1 MTHHH
6 PHLRTV
12 RLELARTHDYPQ
24 GSSDHGYEFV
34 APLDTDGSLAADL
47 WRDAR
52 DKCVVT
58 RFWGDEPERQGK
70 LRHSG
75 NGWRFDYD
83 AKRSDDDE
91 PFFKLDRH
99 KLLPGSYVTI
109 TEDDG
114 VQRPFRVVS
123 VIG

>member
-12 RLELARTHDYPQ
+12 RLELARTHDYPE
-24 GSSDHGYEFV
+24 GSAEHGYEFV
-34 APLDTDGSLAADL
+34 APLDEDGGLAADL
-47 WRDAR
+47 WREAK

-58 RFWGDEPERQGK
+58 RFWGDAPERQGK

-75 NGWRFDYD
+75 GGWRFDYD
-83 AKRSDDDE
+83 AKRRDDDE

-123 VIG
+123 VVG